1 MHQWHLVMDEF
12 LSLVCSCFFFSFF
25 PRNDKATWDGAICW
39 IFGFLNFVGE
49 GFVRWRPPWR
59 EFICRFV
66 AGRVMACDRDS
77 IHNPLSR
84 GQETRKCAI
93 YCATRLHAY
102 TTSKVA
108 TCPHGLFGSYAISLA
123 STCLFF
129 WLLCSVHH
137 SSRWDVFIMF
147 ALYNNIDD

>member
-12 LSLVCSCFFFSFF
+12 LSLVCSFCFFFSFF
-25 PRNDKATWDGAICW
+25 PRNDKATWDGAIYW

-93 YCATRLHAY
+93 YCATRLHTY

-108 TCPHGLFGSYAISLA
+108 TLMDCSDLMRSPSPLLA
-123 STCLFF
+123 FFF

-147 ALYNNIDD
+147 AL

>member
-1 MHQWHLVMDEF
+1 
-12 LSLVCSCFFFSFF
+12 
-25 PRNDKATWDGAICW
+25 
-39 IFGFLNFVGE
+39 
-49 GFVRWRPPWR
+49 
-59 EFICRFV
+59 V

-129 WLLCSVHH
+129 LAV
-137 SSRWDVFIMF
+137 VFSPPQ
-147 ALYNNIDD
+147 LPLRRVYYVCTV